1 MRSAA
6 SYLKVLFAS
15 SFALLTSACVP
26 AERFAW
32 GNYDM
37 ALYQYSKSPDRLAAY
52 EATLV
57 QAISSGKATNRLAP
71 GLIAELGYIKLE
83 KGETKE
89 AIALFR
95 EEATQFPSSAS
106 FLNGIITRLGGEP
119 IPAPATVP
127 APTSAPA
134 S

>member
-6 SYLKVLFAS
+6 SYLKVICISAFV
-15 SFALLTSACVP
+15 LLTTACVP
-26 AERFAW
+26 AERFSW

-37 ALYQYSKSPDRLAAY
+37 ALYQYSKSPERLAAY
-52 EATLV
+52 EAALV

-83 KGETKE
+83 KGLTNE
-89 AIALFR
+89 AIVLFR
-95 EEATQFPSSAS
+95 EEAQQFPSSAP

-119 IPAPATVP
+119 MSVPAT
-127 APTSAPA
+127 APA

>member
-1 MRSAA
+1 MRSTA
-6 SYLKVLFAS
+6 SYLKVFCAS
-15 SFALLTSACVP
+15 AAVLLTTACVP

-57 QAISSGKATNRLAP
+57 QAISTGKATNRLAP
-71 GLIAELGYIKLE
+71 GLIAELGYLKLE
-83 KGETKE
+83 KGETNE

-95 EEATQFPSSAS
+95 EEASQFPSSAS
-106 FLNGIITRLGGEP
+106 FLNGIITRLGGER
-119 IPAPATVP
+119 IPAPAT
-127 APTSAPA
+127 APA